1 MLFFPLFDDN
11 PTRRQPY
18 VSWLI
23 IATCIIVFFWQE
35 SLAPASEREAI
46 FQLGFIPANASGI
59 APLPADF
66 ALLPAWMTIFTSM
79 FLHGGWMHIGGN
91 MLYLWIF
98 GDNVEE
104 SMGRFKFVLFYAL
117 CGIAAAFA
125 QSAVDPA
132 SRIPMIGAS
141 GGIAGILGAY
151 LMLHPKAAIRTFVLI
166 IIFVRFI
173 NLPAWIVLSI
183 WIGGQFVAVPNALA
197 SDGGGVAYFAH
208 IGGFAAGMLLIPFF
222 KRRVVPLFGRDDTPA
237 QNWTGQPISFSTI
250 KAEARHRYRSGRGRD
265 PLGSRRINRPAPPAQ
280 NDSKTDEKTTKQ
292 VTRGSVPTVKRCPAE
307 KRGPWG

>member
-1 MLFFPLFDDN
+1 MFFFPLFDDN
-11 PTRRQPY
+11 PTQRRPY

-23 IATCIIVFFWQE
+23 IAACIMVFFWQE
-35 SLAPASEREAI
+35 SLAAAHQREAI
-46 FQLGFIPANASGI
+46 FQLGFIPANAFGI
-59 APLPADF
+59 APLPANF

-104 SMGRFKFVLFYAL
+104 SIGRIKFIFFYAL
-117 CGIAAAFA
+117 CGIAAALA
-125 QSAVDPA
+125 QSAIDLT

-166 IIFVRFI
+166 IVFVKFI
-173 NLPAWIVLSI
+173 NLPAWIVLGI
-183 WIGGQFVAVPNALA
+183 WIGGQFIAVPNALA

-208 IGGFAAGMLLIPFF
+208 IGGFAAGMILIPFF
-222 KRRVVPLFGRDDTPA
+222 KRRDVPLFGRDDTPR
-237 QNWTGQPISFSTI
+237 QQWVGQPISFSTF
-250 KAEARHRYRSGRGRD
+250 KAEAHQRYRPSKMRD
-265 PLGSRRINRPAPPAQ
+265 PLGSRRVSRPDSPTKG
-280 NDSKTDEKTTKQ
+280 DSKTVEKA
-292 VTRGSVPTVKRCPAE
+292 VRRSRHGSVPSVKRRPTE